1 MRLTNKEIQIQMLEQ
16 RVAIMKTRGEQ
27 ERAGIIAKAKRQIR
41 KLQQEGQVE

>member
-1 MRLTNKEIQIQMLEQ
+1 MKLANKEVMIKALEQ

-41 KLQQEGQVE
+41 KLQQEGQE

>member
-1 MRLTNKEIQIQMLEQ
+1 MKLTNKEIQIQMLEQ

-41 KLQQEGQVE
+41 KLRQEGQVE

>member
-1 MRLTNKEIQIQMLEQ
+1 MKLTNKEIQIQMLEQ

-41 KLQQEGQVE
+41 KLQSED

>member
-1 MRLTNKEIQIQMLEQ
+1 MKLTNKEIQIQMLEQ
-16 RVAIMKTRGEQ
+16 RVTIMKTRGEQ

>member
-1 MRLTNKEIQIQMLEQ
+1 MKLTNKEIQIQMLEQ

-41 KLQQEGQVE
+41 KLQQEGQV

>member
-1 MRLTNKEIQIQMLEQ
+1 MKLNNKEIQIQMLEQ

>member
-1 MRLTNKEIQIQMLEQ
+1 MKLTNKEIQIQMLEQ

-41 KLQQEGQVE
+41 KLQQEGQE

>member
-1 MRLTNKEIQIQMLEQ
+1 MKLTNKEMMIKMLEH
-16 RVAIMKTRGEQ
+16 RVALMKVRGEQ

>member
-1 MRLTNKEIQIQMLEQ
+1 MKLNNKEIQIQMLEQ

-27 ERAGIIAKAKRQIR
+27 ERSGIIAKAKRQIR

>member
-1 MRLTNKEIQIQMLEQ
+1 MKLNNKEIQIQMLEQ

-41 KLQQEGQVE
+41 RLQRED

>member
-1 MRLTNKEIQIQMLEQ
+1 MKLTNKEIQIQMLEQ

-41 KLQQEGQVE
+41 KLQQEGQVK

>member
-1 MRLTNKEIQIQMLEQ
+1 MKLTNKEIQIQMLEQ

-41 KLQQEGQVE
+41 KLQQED

>member
-1 MRLTNKEIQIQMLEQ
+1 MKLTNKEMMIKMLEH
-16 RVAIMKTRGEQ
+16 RIALMKVRGEQ

>member
-1 MRLTNKEIQIQMLEQ
+1 MKLTNKEIQIQMLEQ